1 MATLRAAQKEMTRRR
16 LLSTALELFQARG
29 YVHTTIDEIAAAA
42 GTTRVTFYAHFPSRD
57 GIMRA
62 LIGELNEVLE
72 RRATERGSTST
83 SLVEAVHAGTPAAI
97 GPWLTEQVEHW
108 PHIKPYILVATEA
121 SAVDPDLREVFRSW
135 FDEVIADIHEGLDRA
150 ERFPPAERSVRAHLA
165 LTVLDQSALDWM
177 REGERRAPLSVRVD
191 VLIDAWVGILCRA

>member
-16 LLSTALELFQARG
+16 LLSTALELFQERG
-29 YVHTTIDEIAAAA
+29 YVNTTIDEIAAAA

-62 LIGELNEVLE
+62 LIEELNELLE

-83 SLVEAVHAGTPAAI
+83 SLVEAVHTGTSAAI
-97 GPWLTEQVEHW
+97 GPWLAERVEHW
-108 PHIKPYILVATEA
+108 PRIKPYILAATEA
-121 SAVDPDLREVFRSW
+121 AAVDPDLREVFRAW
-135 FDEVIADIHEGLDRA
+135 FGEVIADICEGLDRA
-150 ERFPPAERSVRAHLA
+150 DRFPAAERPVRAHLA

-177 REGERRAPLSVRVD
+177 REGETRTPLQVRVD
-191 VLIDAWVGILCRA
+191 VLISAWVGILCRE